1 VRARRMAVA
10 FGLAAALAVATPV
23 AAEGPFGAKLFVL
36 SPSEVG
42 VGWTAQLE
50 DDQGDM
56 YQAVYAAPRRE
67 GEGPMASLTIGL
79 TDDDAQMDAA
89 LDGSRRVYER
99 NGYRFEASND
109 LGDRPG
115 WRGTFARSGVSGTIY
130 VFAVGRAIV
139 YAAVLGPAGQ
149 AAQLDETATSL
160 AQAQERR
167 LPR

>member
-1 VRARRMAVA
+1 VGARRIALA
-10 FGLAAALAVATPV
+10 LGLAGALAIATPV
-23 AAEGPFGAKLFVL
+23 AAEGPFGAKLFVV

-42 VGWTAQLE
+42 AGWTAQRE
-50 DDQGDM
+50 DDQGDL

-79 TDDDAQMDAA
+79 TDDDEQMEAA
-89 LDGSRRVYER
+89 LDGSRRLYER
-99 NGYRFEASND
+99 NGYRFEATSE

-115 WRGTFARSGVSGTIY
+115 WRGTFARPGVSGTIY

-149 AAQLDETATSL
+149 AAQLDETAASL